1 MSIEG
6 ALRTVLRETD
16 GRRTETFASYRLA
29 ETVTRY
35 GRFADNR
42 LLAPLTGRRRARYQ
56 VDSRTLRVSEDLS
69 SDSPP
74 DALALQVAETVG
86 RPLRVEFEA
95 RDSDHATVIDT
106 SGIAE
111 YRSF

>member
-29 ETVTRY
+29 ETVARY